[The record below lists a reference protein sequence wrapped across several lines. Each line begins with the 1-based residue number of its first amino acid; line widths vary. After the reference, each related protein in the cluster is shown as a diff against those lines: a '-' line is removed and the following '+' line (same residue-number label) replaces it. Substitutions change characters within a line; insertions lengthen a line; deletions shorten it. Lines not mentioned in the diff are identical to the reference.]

1 MAVSYLDQLEQML
14 NADYRIV
21 TMETYDVS
29 RVQDLFVQITRFSN
43 KAFYSWHPDEGM
55 HRIGASHITIPRT
68 QSIED
73 LLKHIHNSKHFGVYI
88 LNGLTDELRNEAIVD
103 EFITLAKSAI
113 PKVVILLGE
122 FVYLPKKLRPLTL
135 RSKHQVKKAG

>member
-1 MAVSYLDQLEQML
+1 M
-14 NADYRIV
+14 
-21 TMETYDVS
+21 
-29 RVQDLFVQITRFSN
+29 
-43 KAFYSWHPDEGM
+43 
-55 HRIGASHITIPRT
+55 
-68 QSIED
+68 
-73 LLKHIHNSKHFGVYI
+73 YI

-103 EFITLAKSAI
+103 EFIALAKSAI